1 MSDVMVGII
10 GLAAVLLLFLTGIEL
25 AFAMAIVGFLGFAYI
40 VSLPAA
46 LNVLAKDVFDV
57 FASYGFTVIPL
68 FVLMGQVAFNAG
80 IAKRLYNTSYKF
92 VGHIP
97 GGLAMATVGGAAA
110 FGAITGSSPA
120 TAATF
125 ASVAVP
131 EMDRYGYHKKLSTG
145 IVSVVGTLGSLIPP
159 SVTLIV
165 YGIITE
171 QSIGKLFLASIIPGI
186 LVSLFLF
193 LIVYGWCRI
202 NPSLG
207 PKGERSTWK
216 ERMISLKDVIWVL
229 LIFVIVIGG
238 LTWGFFTPTEAASIG
253 TFAVLI
259 ISAIKKDINFNG
271 FIKSVAESLRTA
283 CMVLMLI
290 AGSTILGHFLVV
302 TKIPMIAADW
312 IMGLPLPA
320 YLTMVIILLV
330 YEIGGSFIDDLA
342 FMVLATPIFYPAIIK
357 LGYDPIW
364 FGIILHIFVMIGC
377 LIPPV
382 AINVFVV
389 KNITKVPFGVIYSGV
404 YPFLIGLVLCA
415 AILFLFPQVA
425 LFLPSVLMK

>member
-1 MSDVMVGII
+1 MSDVIVGIV
-10 GLAAVLLLFLTGIEL
+10 GLAVVLLLFLTGIEL
-25 AFAMAIVGFLGFAYI
+25 AFAMALVGFLGFAYI

-68 FVLMGQVAFNAG
+68 FVLMGQIAFNAG
-80 IAKRLYNTSYKF
+80 IAKRLYTTSYKF
-92 VGHIP
+92 LGHIP
-97 GGLAMATVGGAAA
+97 GGLAMATVGGAAV

-131 EMDRYGYHKKLSTG
+131 EMDRYGYQKKLSTG
-145 IVSVVGTLGSLIPP
+145 IVSAVGTLGSLIPP
-159 SVTLIV
+159 SVTLII

-171 QSIGKLFLASIIPGI
+171 QSIGKLFLAAIIPGI
-186 LVSLFLF
+186 LISLFLF
-193 LIVYGWCRI
+193 SIVYGWCKI
-202 NPSLG
+202 DPSLG

-216 ERMISLKDVIWVL
+216 ERIISLKEVIWVL
-229 LIFVIVIGG
+229 LIFMIVIGG
-238 LTWGFFTPTEAASIG
+238 LTYGFFTPTEAGSMG
-253 TFAVLI
+253 TFSVLLF
-259 ISAIKKDINFNG
+259 SAIKRDINFKG
-271 FIKSVAESLRTA
+271 FIRSVAEALRTA

-312 IMGLPLPA
+312 IVGLPLPA
-320 YLTMVIILLV
+320 YLTMLIILLI

-389 KNITKVPFGVIYSGV
+389 KNITKVPFGVIYKGV
-404 YPFLIGLVLCA
+404 LPFLIGLIACA
-415 AILFLFPQVA
+415 ALLFLFPQLA

>member
-1 MSDVMVGII
+1 MNEVVVGIV
-10 GLAAVLLLFLTGIEL
+10 GLALVLFLFLTGIEV

-46 LNVLAKDVFDV
+46 LNLLAKDIFDV
-57 FASYGFTVIPL
+57 FATYGYTVIPL

-80 IAKRLYNTSYKF
+80 IAKKLYTTSYKF
-92 VGHIP
+92 IGHIP

-131 EMDRYGYHKKLSTG
+131 EMDYYGYQKKLSTG
-145 IVSVVGTLGSLIPP
+145 IVSAVGTLGSLIPP
-159 SVTLIV
+159 SVTLII

-171 QSIGKLFLASIIPGI
+171 QSIGKLFLAAIIPGLLI
-186 LVSLFLF
+186 TLFLF

-202 NPSLG
+202 NPDLG
-207 PKGERSTWK
+207 PKGKRSTWK
-216 ERMISLKDVIWVL
+216 ERIVSLKEVIWVL
-229 LIFVIVIGG
+229 LIFLIVIGG
-238 LTWGFFTPTEAASIG
+238 LTWGFFTPTEAGSIG
-253 TFAVLI
+253 AFSVIFFSVLRR
-259 ISAIKKDINFNG
+259 DINFKG

-312 IMGLPLPA
+312 IMGLPFPKQ
-320 YLTMVIILLV
+320 LTMIIILLLYLV
-330 YEIGGSFIDDLA
+330 GGSFIDDLA
-342 FMVLATPIFYPAIIK
+342 FMVLATPILYSAIIK

-364 FGIILHIFVMIGC
+364 FGIILHVFVMIGV

-404 YPFLIGLVLCA
+404 FPFLIGLILCA
-415 AILFLFPQVA
+415 ALLFLFPQLA
-425 LFLPSVLMK
+425 LFLPSVLMR

>member
-1 MSDVMVGII
+1 MNEVSIGIL
-10 GLAAVLLLFLTGIEL
+10 GLAVVLALFLTGIEL
-25 AFAMAIVGFLGFAYI
+25 GFAMALVGFLGFSYI

-46 LNVLAKDVFDV
+46 LNLLAKDVFDV
-57 FASYGFTVIPL
+57 FATYGFTVIPL
-68 FVLMGQVAFNAG
+68 FILMGQIAFNAG
-80 IAKRLYNTSYKF
+80 IARRLYNTSYKF

-131 EMDRYGYHKKLSTG
+131 EMDRYGYDKKLSAG
-145 IVSVVGTLGSLIPP
+145 IVASVGTLGSLIPP

-171 QSIGKLFLASIIPGI
+171 QSIGKLFLAAVFPGLIIT
-186 LVSLFLF
+186 LFLF
-193 LIVYGWCRI
+193 SIVYGWCKL

-207 PKGERSTWK
+207 PKGDKSNWK
-216 ERMISLKDVIWVL
+216 ERFISLKDVIWPII
-229 LIFVIVIGG
+229 IFIIVIGG
-238 LTWGFFTPTEAASIG
+238 LTWGFFTPTEAGSIG
-253 TFAVLI
+253 TFAVLL
-259 ISAIKKDINFNG
+259 ISVIKKDINFNG
-271 FIKSVAESLRTA
+271 FLKSVAEALRTA
-283 CMVLMLI
+283 CMVLVLI
-290 AGSTILGHFLVV
+290 AGSTIFGHFLVV
-302 TKIPMIAADW
+302 TKIPMLAADW
-312 IMGLPLPA
+312 IVGLPYPHFLIMIFI
-320 YLTMVIILLV
+320 LII

-342 FMVLATPIFYPAIIK
+342 FMVLATPIFFPVILK

-364 FGIILHIFVMIGC
+364 FGVILHIFVMIGC

-389 KNITKVPFGVIYSGV
+389 KNITKIPFGTIYRGV
-404 YPFLIGLVLCA
+404 LPFLIALILCA
-415 AILFLFPQVA
+415 AILFVFPQIA